1 VNLILPSLTDY
12 TYYLKKIKMSE
23 IKLDKI
29 EDAIQSINNGEI
41 IIVVDDENRENEGD
55 FVTAAETINP
65 DKINFMA
72 KYGRGLIC
80 VPMSEN
86 LCSKLNLEKMV
97 PNNTDPLETAFT
109 VSVDLKGNGV
119 TSGIS
124 ASDRSKTVKAL
135 VDSKTKPDDLQRPGH
150 VFPLIA
156 KNGGVLRRTGHTEA
170 AIDFAR
176 LAGFKS
182 AGVIV
187 EIMNDDGSMSR
198 LPELY
203 QVAKKFNLKIVSIED
218 LVAYRMKNDS
228 LIDKIFDE
236 KIKTSFG
243 EYRLRAFKQTNNEQ
257 VHIALTLGD
266 WKSSET
272 ILTRINSSMNDND
285 VTKILKGTNE
295 IKYDEIFK
303 KINNEGKGAIIFI
316 NQSQSPKNIIDKL
329 KSLIEPSEKP
339 KIDFRDF
346 GIGAQILH
354 EIGISKINLLTNSR
368 QKPRIGLS
376 GYGLSIENY
385 SKY

>member
-1 VNLILPSLTDY
+1 MN
-12 TYYLKKIKMSE
+12 K

-29 EDAIQSINNGEI
+29 EDAIRSINNGEI

-55 FVTAAETINP
+55 FISAAETINS

-72 KYGRGLIC
+72 KHGRGLIC

-124 ASDRSKTVKAL
+124 ASDRAKTVQAL
-135 VDSKTKPDDLQRPGH
+135 VDSNTKPDDLQKPGH

-156 KNGGVLRRTGHTEA
+156 KDGGVLRRTGHTEA

-198 LPELY
+198 LPELWK
-203 QVAKKFNLKIVSIED
+203 VAKKFNLKIVSIED

-236 KIKTSFG
+236 NIKTSFG
-243 EYRLRAFKQTNNEQ
+243 EYRLRAFKQTNNDQ

-272 ILTRINSSMNDND
+272 ILTRINSSMNDNN

-303 KINNEGKGAIIFI
+303 KINDEGKGAIIFI

-329 KSLIEPSEKP
+329 KSLIEPSEKL

>member
-1 VNLILPSLTDY
+1 
-12 TYYLKKIKMSE
+12 MSE
-23 IKLDKI
+23 
-29 EDAIQSINNGEI
+29 S
-41 IIVVDDENRENEGD
+41 
-55 FVTAAETINP
+55 
-65 DKINFMA
+65 
-72 KYGRGLIC
+72 
-80 VPMSEN
+80 

-124 ASDRSKTVKAL
+124 ASDRAKTVKAL
-135 VDSKTKPDDLQRPGH
+135 VNNNTKPDDLQRPGH

-156 KNGGVLRRTGHTEA
+156 KDGGVLRRTGHTEA

-176 LAGFKS
+176 LSGFKS

-203 QVAKKFNLKIVSIED
+203 KVAEKFNLKIVSIED

-236 KIKTSFG
+236 NIKTSFG
-243 EYRLRAFKQTNNEQ
+243 EYRLRAFKQINNNQ

-266 WKSSET
+266 WESNET
-272 ILTRINSSMNDND
+272 ILTRINSSMSDNN

-303 KINNEGKGAIIFI
+303 KINTEGKGAIIFI
-316 NQSQSPKNIIDKL
+316 NQSQTPKNILDKL
-329 KSLIEPSEKP
+329 KSLIDSSEKP
-339 KIDFRDF
+339 KVDFRDF

-354 EIGISKINLLTNSR
+354 EIGISKIDLLTNSR

-376 GYGLSIENY
+376 GYGLSIESY

>member
-1 VNLILPSLTDY
+1 
-12 TYYLKKIKMSE
+12 MSK

-29 EDAIQSINNGEI
+29 EDAINAIKKGDI

-55 FVTAAETINP
+55 FITAAETINSA
-65 DKINFMA
+65 KINFMA
-72 KYGRGLIC
+72 KNGRGLIC
-80 VPMSEN
+80 VPMSEK
-86 LCSKLNLEKMV
+86 LCYKLSLGKMV

-124 ASDRSKTVKAL
+124 ALDRAKTVQAL
-135 VDSKTKPDDLQRPGH
+135 VDNNTKPEDLQRPGH

-198 LPELY
+198 LPELIK
-203 QVAKKFNLKIVSIED
+203 VAEKFNLKIVSIED

-228 LIDKIFDE
+228 LISKIFDE
-236 KIKTSFG
+236 KVKTSFG
-243 EYRLRAFKQTNNEQ
+243 NYRLRAYKQTNNDQ

-266 WKSSET
+266 WNKDEH
-272 ILTRINSSMNDND
+272 ILTRINSSVVDND
-285 VTKILKGTNE
+285 VTKILSGTNE
-295 IKYDEIFK
+295 KKYDKIFS
-303 KINNEGKGAIIFI
+303 KINKEEKGAVIFI
-316 NQSQSPKNIIDKL
+316 NQNQS
-329 KSLIEPSEKP
+329 SE
-339 KIDFRDF
+339 R
-346 GIGAQILH
+346 
-354 EIGISKINLLTNSR
+354 
-368 QKPRIGLS
+368 
-376 GYGLSIENY
+376 
-385 SKY
+385 

>member
-1 VNLILPSLTDY
+1 
-12 TYYLKKIKMSE
+12 MSN

-29 EDAIQSINNGEI
+29 EDAISDIKNGNI

-55 FVTAAETINP
+55 FITAAETI
-65 DKINFMA
+65 DSSKINFMA
-72 KYGRGLIC
+72 KNGRGLIC
-80 VPMSEN
+80 VPMSEK
-86 LCSKLNLEKMV
+86 LCSKLSLGKMV

-124 ASDRSKTVKAL
+124 ASDRAKTVQAL
-135 VDSKTKPDDLQRPGH
+135 VDNNTKPEDLQRPGH

-187 EIMNDDGSMSR
+187 EIMNDDGTMSR
-198 LPELY
+198 LPQLFK
-203 QVAKKFNLKIVSIED
+203 VAEKFNLRIVSIED

-228 LIDKIFDE
+228 LISKSFDE
-236 KIKTSFG
+236 KVKTSFG
-243 EYRLRAFKQTNNEQ
+243 NYRLRAYKQTNNDQ

-266 WKSSET
+266 WNKDEP
-272 ILTRINSSMNDND
+272 ILTRINSSVVDND
-285 VTKILKGTNE
+285 VTKILTGTNE
-295 IKYDEIFK
+295 KNYDKIFSEINK
-303 KINNEGKGAIIFI
+303 KGKGAVIFI
-316 NQSQSPKNIIDKL
+316 NQNQSSENILKKL
-329 KSLIEPSEKP
+329 NSLSNDSEKP

-354 EIGISKINLLTNSR
+354 DLDIYKVNLLSNSE
-368 QKPRIGLS
+368 QKHRVGLS
-376 GYGLSIENY
+376 GYGLSIVDYTNY
-385 SKY
+385 

>member
-1 VNLILPSLTDY
+1 
-12 TYYLKKIKMSE
+12 MSNF
-23 IKLDKI
+23 KLDKI
-29 EDAIQSINNGEI
+29 KDAIESIKKGEI

-55 FVTAAETINP
+55 FITAAETINA

-86 LCSKLNLEKMV
+86 LCKNLGLEKMV

-124 ASDRSKTVKAL
+124 ALDRAKTVKAL
-135 VDSKTKPDDLQRPGH
+135 VDSNTKPDDLQRPGH

-156 KNGGVLRRTGHTEA
+156 KEGGVLRRTGHTEA

-176 LAGFKS
+176 LAGYQS

-198 LPELY
+198 LPELFK
-203 QVAKKFNLKIVSIED
+203 VAKKFNLKIVSIED
-218 LVAYRMKNDS
+218 LIAYRMKQDS
-228 LIDKIFDE
+228 LIEKIFDE
-236 KIKTSFG
+236 NIKTSFG
-243 EYRLRAFKQTNNEQ
+243 EYRLRAFNQKNNNQ
-257 VHIALTLGD
+257 VHIALSLGNWSND
-266 WKSSET
+266 KT
-272 ILTRINSSMNDND
+272 VLTRVNSSMSDYEI
-285 VTKILKGTNE
+285 TKILKGHNE
-295 IKYDEIFK
+295 LKHDEVFK
-303 KINNEGKGAIIFI
+303 KINSEGKGAILFI
-316 NQSQSPKNIIDKL
+316 NQNQTPKNIIDRL
-329 KSLIEPSEKP
+329 KSLIEPSVKP
-339 KIDFRDF
+339 EIDFRDF

-354 EIGISKINLLTNSR
+354 EIGISKINLLTNSK

-376 GYGLSIENY
+376 GYGLSIE
-385 SKY
+385 KYTRY

>member
-1 VNLILPSLTDY
+1 
-12 TYYLKKIKMSE
+12 MSK

-29 EDAIQSINNGEI
+29 EEAINAVKKGDI

-55 FVTAAETINP
+55 FITAAETI
-65 DKINFMA
+65 DSAKINFMA
-72 KYGRGLIC
+72 KNGRGLIC
-80 VPMSEN
+80 VPMSEK
-86 LCSKLNLEKMV
+86 LCSKLSLGKMV

-124 ASDRSKTVKAL
+124 ALDRAKTVQAL
-135 VDSKTKPDDLQRPGH
+135 VDNNTKPEDLQRPGH

-198 LPELY
+198 LPELIK
-203 QVAKKFNLKIVSIED
+203 VAEKFNLKIVSIED

-228 LIDKIFDE
+228 LISKIFDE
-236 KIKTSFG
+236 KVKTSFG
-243 EYRLRAFKQTNNEQ
+243 NYRLRAYKQTNNDQ

-266 WKSSET
+266 WNKDEH
-272 ILTRINSSMNDND
+272 ILTRINSSVVDND
-285 VTKILKGTNE
+285 VTKILSGTNE
-295 IKYDEIFK
+295 KKYDKIFS
-303 KINNEGKGAIIFI
+303 KINKEEKGAVIFI
-316 NQSQSPKNIIDKL
+316 NQNQSSEKIMEKL
-329 KSLIEPSEKP
+329 NSLSKDSDKP

-354 EIGISKINLLTNSR
+354 DLDISKVNLLSNSE
-368 QKPRIGLS
+368 QKHRVGLS
-376 GYGLSIENY
+376 GYGLSIVNY
-385 SKY
+385 TKY

>member
-1 VNLILPSLTDY
+1 
-12 TYYLKKIKMSE
+12 MSK

-29 EDAIQSINNGEI
+29 EDAINAIKKGDI

-55 FVTAAETINP
+55 FITAAETI
-65 DKINFMA
+65 DSAKINFMA
-72 KYGRGLIC
+72 KNGRGLIC
-80 VPMSEN
+80 VPMSEK
-86 LCSKLNLEKMV
+86 LCSKLNLGKMV

-124 ASDRSKTVKAL
+124 ALDRAKTVQAL
-135 VDSKTKPDDLQRPGH
+135 VDNNTKAEDLQRPGH

-198 LPELY
+198 LPELIK
-203 QVAKKFNLKIVSIED
+203 VAEKFNLKIVSIED

-228 LIDKIFDE
+228 LISKIFDE
-236 KIKTSFG
+236 KVKTSFG
-243 EYRLRAFKQTNNEQ
+243 NYRLRAYKQTNNDQ

-266 WKSSET
+266 WNKDEH
-272 ILTRINSSMNDND
+272 ILTRINSSVVDND
-285 VTKILKGTNE
+285 VTKILSGTNE
-295 IKYDEIFK
+295 KKYDKIFS
-303 KINNEGKGAIIFI
+303 KINKEEKGAVIFI
-316 NQSQSPKNIIDKL
+316 NQNQSSEKIMEKL
-329 KSLIEPSEKP
+329 NSLSKDSDKP

-354 EIGISKINLLTNSR
+354 DLDISKVNLLSNSEHKHR
-368 QKPRIGLS
+368 VGLS
-376 GYGLSIENY
+376 GYGLSIVDYTNY
-385 SKY
+385 

>member
-1 VNLILPSLTDY
+1 
-12 TYYLKKIKMSE
+12 MSS

-29 EDAIQSINNGEI
+29 EDAIDAIKKGEI

-55 FVTAAETINP
+55 FITAAETINS

-72 KYGRGLIC
+72 KHGRGLIC

-86 LCSKLNLEKMV
+86 LCTKLNLEKMV

-109 VSVDLKGNGV
+109 VSVDLIGNGV

-124 ASDRSKTVKAL
+124 ASDRSKTVQAL
-135 VDSKTKPDDLQRPGH
+135 VDSNTKPDDLQRPGH

-156 KNGGVLRRTGHTEA
+156 KDGGVLRRTGHTEA

-203 QVAKKFNLKIVSIED
+203 KVAKKFNLKIVSIED

-236 KIKTSFG
+236 NIRTSFG
-243 EYRLRAFKQTNNEQ
+243 EYRLRAFKQTNNDQ

-272 ILTRINSSMNDND
+272 ILTRINSSMNDNN

-303 KINNEGKGAIIFI
+303 KINDEGKGAIIFI

-329 KSLIEPSEKP
+329 KSLIETSEKP

-354 EIGISKINLLTNSR
+354 EIGVSKINLLTNSR

>member
-1 VNLILPSLTDY
+1 
-12 TYYLKKIKMSE
+12 MSK

-29 EDAIQSINNGEI
+29 EDAINAIKKGDI

-55 FVTAAETINP
+55 FITAAETI
-65 DKINFMA
+65 DSAKINFMA
-72 KYGRGLIC
+72 KNGRGLIC
-80 VPMSEN
+80 VPMSEK
-86 LCSKLNLEKMV
+86 LCSKLSLGKMV

-124 ASDRSKTVKAL
+124 ALDRAKTVQAL
-135 VDSKTKPDDLQRPGH
+135 VDNNTKPEDLQRPGH

-198 LPELY
+198 LPELIK
-203 QVAKKFNLKIVSIED
+203 VAEKFNLKIVSIED

-228 LIDKIFDE
+228 LISKIFDE
-236 KIKTSFG
+236 KVKTSFG
-243 EYRLRAFKQTNNEQ
+243 NYRLRAYKQTNNDQ

-266 WKSSET
+266 WNKDEH
-272 ILTRINSSMNDND
+272 ILTRINSSVVDND
-285 VTKILKGTNE
+285 VTKILSGTNE
-295 IKYDEIFK
+295 KKYDKIFS
-303 KINNEGKGAIIFI
+303 KINKEEKGAVIFI
-316 NQSQSPKNIIDKL
+316 NQNQSSEKIMEKL
-329 KSLIEPSEKP
+329 NSLSKDSDKP

-354 EIGISKINLLTNSR
+354 DLDISKVNLLSNS
-368 QKPRIGLS
+368 KHKHSVGLS
-376 GYGLSIENY
+376 GYGLSIVDYTNY
-385 SKY
+385 

>member
-1 VNLILPSLTDY
+1 
-12 TYYLKKIKMSE
+12 MSK

-29 EDAIQSINNGEI
+29 EDAINAIKKGDI

-55 FVTAAETINP
+55 FITAAETI
-65 DKINFMA
+65 DSAKINFMA
-72 KYGRGLIC
+72 KNGRGLIC
-80 VPMSEN
+80 VPMSEK
-86 LCSKLNLEKMV
+86 LCSKLSLGKMV

-124 ASDRSKTVKAL
+124 ALDRAKTVQAL
-135 VDSKTKPDDLQRPGH
+135 VDNNTKPEDLQRPGH

-198 LPELY
+198 LPELIK
-203 QVAKKFNLKIVSIED
+203 VAEKFNLKIVSIED

-228 LIDKIFDE
+228 LISKSFDK
-236 KIKTSFG
+236 KVKTSFG
-243 EYRLRAFKQTNNEQ
+243 NYRLRAYKQTNNDQ
-257 VHIALTLGD
+257 VHISLTLGD
-266 WKSSET
+266 WNKDEH
-272 ILTRINSSMNDND
+272 ILTRINSSVVDND
-285 VTKILKGTNE
+285 VTKILSGTNE
-295 IKYDEIFK
+295 KKYDKIFS
-303 KINNEGKGAIIFI
+303 KINKEEKGAVIFI
-316 NQSQSPKNIIDKL
+316 NQNQSSEKIMEKL
-329 KSLIEPSEKP
+329 NSLSKDSDKP

-354 EIGISKINLLTNSR
+354 DLDISKVNLLSNSEHKHR
-368 QKPRIGLS
+368 VGLS
-376 GYGLSIENY
+376 GYGLSIVDYTNY
-385 SKY
+385 

>member
-1 VNLILPSLTDY
+1 
-12 TYYLKKIKMSE
+12 MSK

-29 EDAIQSINNGEI
+29 EDAINAIKKGDI

-55 FVTAAETINP
+55 FITAAETI
-65 DKINFMA
+65 DSAKINFMA
-72 KYGRGLIC
+72 KNGRGLIC
-80 VPMSEN
+80 VPMSEK
-86 LCSKLNLEKMV
+86 LCSKLSLGKMV

-124 ASDRSKTVKAL
+124 ALDRAKTVQAL
-135 VDSKTKPDDLQRPGH
+135 VDNNTKAEDLQRPGH

-198 LPELY
+198 LPELIK
-203 QVAKKFNLKIVSIED
+203 VAEKFNLKLVSIED

-228 LIDKIFDE
+228 LISKSFDK
-236 KIKTSFG
+236 KVKTSFG
-243 EYRLRAFKQTNNEQ
+243 NYRLRAYKQTNNDQ
-257 VHIALTLGD
+257 VHISLTLGD
-266 WKSSET
+266 WNKDEH
-272 ILTRINSSMNDND
+272 ILTRINSSVVDND
-285 VTKILKGTNE
+285 VTKILSGTNE
-295 IKYDEIFK
+295 KKYDKIFS
-303 KINNEGKGAIIFI
+303 KINKEGKGTVIFI
-316 NQSQSPKNIIDKL
+316 NQNQSSDKIL
-329 KSLIEPSEKP
+329 EKLNSLSKDSDKP

-354 EIGISKINLLTNSR
+354 DLDISKVNLLSNSEHKHR
-368 QKPRIGLS
+368 VGLS
-376 GYGLSIENY
+376 GYGLSIVDYTNY
-385 SKY
+385 

>member
-1 VNLILPSLTDY
+1 MN
-12 TYYLKKIKMSE
+12 K

-29 EDAIQSINNGEI
+29 EDAIESINNGEI

-55 FVTAAETINP
+55 FITAAETINS

-72 KYGRGLIC
+72 KHGRGLIC

-86 LCSKLNLEKMV
+86 LCTKLNLEKMV

-124 ASDRSKTVKAL
+124 ASDRSKTVQAL
-135 VDSKTKPDDLQRPGH
+135 VDSNTKPDDLQRPGH

-156 KNGGVLRRTGHTEA
+156 KDGGVLRRTGHTEA

-203 QVAKKFNLKIVSIED
+203 KVAKKFNLKIVSIED

-236 KIKTSFG
+236 NIRTSFG
-243 EYRLRAFKQTNNEQ
+243 EYRLRAFKQTNNDQ

-272 ILTRINSSMNDND
+272 ILTRINSSMSDNN

-303 KINNEGKGAIIFI
+303 KINDEGKGAIIFI

-329 KSLIEPSEKP
+329 KSLIESSEKP

>member
-1 VNLILPSLTDY
+1 
-12 TYYLKKIKMSE
+12 MSK

-29 EDAIQSINNGEI
+29 EDAINAIKKGDI

-55 FVTAAETINP
+55 FITAAETI
-65 DKINFMA
+65 DSAKINFMA
-72 KYGRGLIC
+72 KNGRGLIC
-80 VPMSEN
+80 VPMSEK
-86 LCSKLNLEKMV
+86 LCSKLSLGKMV

-124 ASDRSKTVKAL
+124 ALDRAKTVQAL
-135 VDSKTKPDDLQRPGH
+135 VDNNTKPEDLQRPGH

-198 LPELY
+198 LPELIK
-203 QVAKKFNLKIVSIED
+203 VAEKFNLKIVSIED

-228 LIDKIFDE
+228 LINKIFDE
-236 KIKTSFG
+236 KVKTSFG
-243 EYRLRAFKQTNNEQ
+243 NYRLRAYKQTNNDQ

-266 WKSSET
+266 WNKDEH
-272 ILTRINSSMNDND
+272 ILTRINSSVVDND
-285 VTKILKGTNE
+285 VTKILSGTNE
-295 IKYDEIFK
+295 KKYDKIFS
-303 KINNEGKGAIIFI
+303 KINKEEKGAVIFI
-316 NQSQSPKNIIDKL
+316 NQNQSSEKIMEKL
-329 KSLIEPSEKP
+329 NSLSKDSDKP

-354 EIGISKINLLTNSR
+354 DLDISKVNLLSNSEHKHR
-368 QKPRIGLS
+368 VGLS
-376 GYGLSIENY
+376 GYGLSIVDYTNY
-385 SKY
+385 

>member
-1 VNLILPSLTDY
+1 
-12 TYYLKKIKMSE
+12 
-23 IKLDKI
+23 
-29 EDAIQSINNGEI
+29 
-41 IIVVDDENRENEGD
+41 
-55 FVTAAETINP
+55 
-65 DKINFMA
+65 MA

-80 VPMSEN
+80 VPMSES

-124 ASDRSKTVKAL
+124 ASDRAKTVKAL
-135 VDSKTKPDDLQRPGH
+135 VNSNTKPNDLQRPGH

-156 KNGGVLRRTGHTEA
+156 KDGGVLRRTGHTEA

-176 LAGFKS
+176 LSGFKS

-203 QVAKKFNLKIVSIED
+203 KVAEKFNLKIVSIED

-236 KIKTSFG
+236 NIKTSFG
-243 EYRLRAFKQTNNEQ
+243 EYRLRAFKQTNNNQ

-266 WKSSET
+266 WESNET
-272 ILTRINSSMNDND
+272 ILTRINSSMSDNN

-316 NQSQSPKNIIDKL
+316 NQSQTPKNIIDKL
-329 KSLIEPSEKP
+329 KSLIDSSEKP
-339 KIDFRDF
+339 KVDFRDF

-354 EIGISKINLLTNSR
+354 EIGISKIDLLTNSR

>member
-1 VNLILPSLTDY
+1 
-12 TYYLKKIKMSE
+12 MSN

-29 EDAIQSINNGEI
+29 EDAISDIKNGNI

-55 FVTAAETINP
+55 FITAAETI
-65 DKINFMA
+65 DSSKINFMA
-72 KYGRGLIC
+72 KNGRGLIC
-80 VPMSEN
+80 VPMSEK
-86 LCSKLNLEKMV
+86 LCSKLSLGKMV

-124 ASDRSKTVKAL
+124 ASDRAKTVQAL
-135 VDSKTKPDDLQRPGH
+135 VDNNTKPEDLQRPGH

-187 EIMNDDGSMSR
+187 EIMNDDGTMSR
-198 LPELY
+198 LPQLFK
-203 QVAKKFNLKIVSIED
+203 VAEKFNLRIVSIED

-228 LIDKIFDE
+228 LISKSFDE
-236 KIKTSFG
+236 KVKTSFG
-243 EYRLRAFKQTNNEQ
+243 NYRLRAYKQTNNDQ

-266 WKSSET
+266 WNKDEPV
-272 ILTRINSSMNDND
+272 LTRINSSVVDND
-285 VTKILKGTNE
+285 VTKILSGTNE
-295 IKYDEIFK
+295 KNYDKIFS
-303 KINNEGKGAIIFI
+303 KINNKGKGAVIFI
-316 NQSQSPKNIIDKL
+316 NQDQSSEDILKKLSSLSNNSNI
-329 KSLIEPSEKP
+329 P
-339 KIDFRDF
+339 KIDFKDF

-354 EIGISKINLLTNSR
+354 NLDIYKVNLLSNSE
-368 QKPRIGLS
+368 QKHRVGLS
-376 GYGLSIENY
+376 GYGLSIVDY
-385 SKY
+385 TKY

>member
-1 VNLILPSLTDY
+1 
-12 TYYLKKIKMSE
+12 
-23 IKLDKI
+23 
-29 EDAIQSINNGEI
+29 
-41 IIVVDDENRENEGD
+41 
-55 FVTAAETINP
+55 
-65 DKINFMA
+65 MA

-80 VPMSEN
+80 VPMSES
-86 LCSKLNLEKMV
+86 LCSKLSLQKMV

-124 ASDRSKTVKAL
+124 ASDRAKTVKAL
-135 VDSKTKPDDLQRPGH
+135 VDNNTKPDDLQRPGH

-156 KNGGVLRRTGHTEA
+156 KDGGVLRRTGHTEA

-176 LAGFKS
+176 LSGFKS

-203 QVAKKFNLKIVSIED
+203 KVAEKFNLKIVSIED

-236 KIKTSFG
+236 NIKTSFG
-243 EYRLRAFKQTNNEQ
+243 EYRLRAFKQTNNNQ

-266 WKSSET
+266 WESNET
-272 ILTRINSSMNDND
+272 ILTRINSSMSDNN

-303 KINNEGKGAIIFI
+303 KINDEGKGAIIFI
-316 NQSQSPKNIIDKL
+316 NQSQSPKNILDKL
-329 KSLIEPSEKP
+329 KSLIDSSEKP
-339 KIDFRDF
+339 KVDFRDF

-354 EIGISKINLLTNSR
+354 EIGISKIDLLTNSR

>member
-1 VNLILPSLTDY
+1 MNS
-12 TYYLKKIKMSE
+12 

-29 EDAIQSINNGEI
+29 EDAIDAIKKGEI

-55 FVTAAETINP
+55 FITAAETINS

-72 KYGRGLIC
+72 KHGRGLIC

-86 LCSKLNLEKMV
+86 LCTKLNLEKMV

-135 VDSKTKPDDLQRPGH
+135 VDSNTKPDDLQKPGH

-156 KNGGVLRRTGHTEA
+156 KDGGVLRRTGHTEA

-198 LPELY
+198 LPELFK
-203 QVAKKFNLKIVSIED
+203 VAKKFNLKIVSIED

-236 KIKTSFG
+236 NIRTSFG
-243 EYRLRAFKQTNNEQ
+243 EYRLRAFKQTNNDQ

-272 ILTRINSSMNDND
+272 ILTRINSSMNDNN

-295 IKYDEIFK
+295 VKYDEIFK
-303 KINNEGKGAIIFI
+303 KINDEGKGAIIFI

-329 KSLIEPSEKP
+329 KSLIESSEKP